1 MPEQSALNYYN
12 TLRAREDLS
21 TGPGNLFDRSHQ
33 LLEFD
38 RRMNQPVPRD
48 KPVTYG
54 DVFRGLVGAGIGAG
68 VARGASRVLGVDS
81 RMSDKLETIG
91 MGLGAAMNTGRIK
104 RASDEDREYMKME
117 EKNARMIQQR
127 KHAFRIGFLKAA
139 KDVGLL
145 KEALVPV
152 LAVNPA
158 DFLNLPSSMA
168 RGLASGAAQAGR
180 AAGIGLSPTKAD
192 VDLTEDE
199 IERELLQEKLDRLRR
214 DRESSALRKVL
225 AKRKPGS

>member
-1 MPEQSALNYYN
+1 MSEQSALNYYN
-12 TLRAREDLS
+12 TLRARESLA

-38 RRMNQPVPRD
+38 RRLNQPAPRERRT
-48 KPVTYG
+48 TYG
-54 DVFRGLVGAGIGAG
+54 DVFRGLIGAGIGAG
-68 VARGASRVLGVDS
+68 VARGVSNVLGIGD

-104 RASDEDREYMKME
+104 RASDEDLEYMKME
-117 EKNARMIQQR
+117 EKNASMIQQR
-127 KHAFRIGFLKAA
+127 KHAFRLGFLKAA
-139 KDVGLL
+139 KDTGML

-158 DFLNLPSSMA
+158 DFLNLPSSVA
-168 RGLASGAAQAGR
+168 RGLASGADAAGR
-180 AAGIGLSPTKAD
+180 AVGIAASPTEAD
-192 VDLTEDE
+192 VDLTEAE

-214 DRESSALRKVL
+214 DREAAALRKVL
-225 AKRKPGS
+225 AKRKPGK